1 MQSIRP
7 FIKVFALLLIVL
19 VGARIE
25 VHAEQLN
32 SVKDCYE
39 NPKSCGEEELAP
51 KQAETGKA
59 TSDAVDESSTV
70 GLTFWDFFKMI
81 FATLF
86 VIALLYFLLKFIN
99 KKSHG
104 YKDSQLIQNMG
115 GTSLGAN
122 RSVQMIRVGERL
134 LVLGVGENIQLL
146 KEIEDEEEARQII
159 QDYNAKMEQL
169 MSPSDIVTKVM
180 KRTTSLHA
188 QEKEKENASFP
199 SILRKQLDHITK
211 ERKKL
216 LNEME
221 KKGSE
226 DR

>member
-1 MQSIRP
+1 MQSIRS
-7 FIKVFALLLIVL
+7 FMKVLLLLFIVL
-19 VGARIE
+19 VGAGTS

-32 SVKDCYE
+32 SVKDCIE
-39 NPKSCGEEELAP
+39 HPESCSEKDQAS
-51 KQAETGKA
+51 KQDKA
-59 TSDAVDESSTV
+59 DHNQNDVSTV
-70 GLTFWDFFKMI
+70 GLTAWDFAKMI

-104 YKDSQLIQNMG
+104 YKESQIIQNIG

-122 RSVQMIRVGERL
+122 RSVQMVKVGER
-134 LVLGVGENIQLL
+134 VLIIGVGENIQLL

-159 QDYNAKMEQL
+159 LDYNNKMEQL
-169 MSPSDIVTKVM
+169 MSPSDIVTKLI
-180 KRTTSLHA
+180 KRTSTLNN
-188 QEKEKENASFP
+188 KKNEKENSAFP
-199 SILRKQLDHITK
+199 SILKKQLDTITK

-221 KKGSE
+221 KKGPE
-226 DR
+226 ER